1 MSQGAAAS
9 IRSRLK
15 SRSEELGLDLQTAI
29 QYYAIERFLYRLS
42 RSRWADRFVVKG
54 ATMLRVWDGAI
65 ARPTR
70 DVDLLGRVPNSP
82 DGIRAIIAECL
93 AIESDDGIVF
103 SEAIE
108 ATAITFEDRYPGV
121 RVKGSGSLAGARFVL
136 WLDIGIDDATVP
148 EPGWVD
154 FPTLLDVPAP
164 RILAYQPETAIAEKV
179 ETVVS
184 KGTAN
189 SRLKDYYD
197 VWMLSRAKEFDGRA
211 LRAAFAATFERR
223 GTRVPTGT
231 PDGLGPQFTEDPA
244 SRRGWQTFRSK
255 LVSAGI
261 EGPEDLGELVAEIAA
276 FVMPPL
282 AAVAEGEEFNQVWTE
297 ELGWRAE

>member
-9 IRSRLK
+9 IRLRLK
-15 SRSEELGLDLQTAI
+15 RRAEELGLDLQTAI

-82 DGIRAIIAECL
+82 NEIRAIIAECL

-136 WLDIGIDDATVP
+136 WLDIGIV
-148 EPGWVD
+148 
-154 FPTLLDVPAP
+154 
-164 RILAYQPETAIAEKV
+164 RH
-179 ETVVS
+179 
-184 KGTAN
+184 
-189 SRLKDYYD
+189 
-197 VWMLSRAKEFDGRA
+197 
-211 LRAAFAATFERR
+211 
-223 GTRVPTGT
+223 
-231 PDGLGPQFTEDPA
+231 TEDHRFSEDRTHDIRQNRYSGRPPNIIH
-244 SRRGWQTFRSK
+244 GCVDRSNRSIK
-255 LVSAGI
+255 AG
-261 EGPEDLGELVAEIAA
+261 
-276 FVMPPL
+276 
-282 AAVAEGEEFNQVWTE
+282 
-297 ELGWRAE
+297 